1 MFLFKQIVKQVK
13 FKWSKRTLGK
23 KKQTCYVMER
33 HDRIRPEC
41 ACFIKQAESENT
53 EHYSD
58 HFPKIYIAK

>member
-41 ACFIKQAESENT
+41 ACFIKQAESEKYRT
-53 EHYSD
+53 L
-58 HFPKIYIAK
+58 